1 MALAV
6 PTTEPD
12 RFIQGAKVEW
22 TRDLA
27 DFPASAWTL
36 TYTFLSP
43 THTFTVTGVASGDTH
58 AATIA
63 SAASLDVPAG
73 EYQWQ
78 ALADDGAGD
87 VKAIDS
93 GFLIVDRRYSQ
104 HAEGFELR
112 SFARRMLELIEA
124 RIEGTADR
132 DDLSYSTEGL
142 SVSRYSPEQLEE
154 RRSFYRRLVVAEDR
168 KARAANREHHDG
180 RIFMRLP

>member
-1 MALAV
+1 VALTV
-6 PTTEPD
+6 PTTEPG
-12 RFIQGAKVEW
+12 RFIQGEKVEW
-22 TRDLA
+22 TRTLA

-43 THTFTVTGVASGDTH
+43 THTFTVIATASGEDH
-58 AATIA
+58 AAAIP
-63 SAASLDVPAG
+63 SALSLDVPAG

-87 VKAIDS
+87 VKPVDA
-93 GFLIVDRRYSQ
+93 GFLIVDRRFSQ
-104 HAEGFELR
+104 NPEGFELR

-124 RIEGTADR
+124 RLEGTADR

-154 RRSFYRRLVVAEDR
+154 RRAFYRRLVVQEDR
-168 KARAANREHHDG
+168 LAKAANGEYHDG
-180 RIFMRLP
+180 RIFTRLP